1 MSDAL
6 ARTTPGPYQLQ
17 AAIAAVHDEAER
29 AEDTDWAQILAL
41 YAVLE
46 RIAPNPMVT
55 LNHAVALAMVARAAG
70 RSRAARHAGRRPARR
85 RAPSPRGGP
94 GAPARAGRRAR
105 TPRATAYRAAARR
118 TTSIPEQRYLE
129 VRAARLGDG

>member
-55 LNHAVALAMVARAAG
+55 LNHAVALAMVRGPQAGLELLGTLEGDQRVAEHHRLEAVRAHLLELAG
-70 RSRAARHAGRRPARR
+70 EPDAARE
-85 RAPSPRGGP
+85 
-94 GAPARAGRRAR
+94 
-105 TPRATAYRAAARR
+105 AYRAAARR

-129 VRAARLGDG
+129 VRAARIGDG